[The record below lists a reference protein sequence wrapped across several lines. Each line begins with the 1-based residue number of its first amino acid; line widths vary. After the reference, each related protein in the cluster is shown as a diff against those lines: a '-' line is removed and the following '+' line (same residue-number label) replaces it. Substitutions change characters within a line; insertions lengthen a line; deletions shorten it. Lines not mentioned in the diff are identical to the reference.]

1 MLYPA
6 ELGARDFVGLP
17 AGHNRLAWT
26 AGQRATRAGRHD
38 HLEEEGIVK
47 RGPRVR
53 CERRALEARPVPRS
67 KRPVAR
73 LAKPVE
79 KLRGMS

>member
-6 ELGARDFVGLP
+6 ELGARDWVGLP
-17 AGHNRLAWT
+17 AGQKRLAWT
-26 AGQRATRAGRHD
+26 AGQRAARAARQD

-47 RGPRVR
+47 RGSGP
-53 CERRALEARPVPRS
+53 A
-67 KRPVAR
+67 PVAR

-79 KLRGMS
+79 KVRGMS